1 VSAGLVIGVLVAGV
15 VGALLRYGTSLA
27 FARTRRRLGPASRR
41 RFPSAV
47 LVVNVVGSAIGGVL
61 LALAARSDISADLC
75 LILLTGLCGGLT
87 TFSTWSVESI
97 QLALEGRGRGAV
109 MNVGLNLVLGGAA
122 ATLCYFVVLALGP

>member
-1 VSAGLVIGVLVAGV
+1 
-15 VGALLRYGTSLA
+15 
-27 FARTRRRLGPASRR
+27 
-41 RFPSAV
+41 V

-61 LALAARSDISADLC
+61 LALAARSDISAELC

-97 QLALEGRGRGAV
+97 QLALEGRARGAV

-122 ATLCYFVVLALGP
+122 ATLCYFVALALVP

>member
-1 VSAGLVIGVLVAGV
+1 MSVGVVIAVLVAGS

-27 FARTRRRLGPASRR
+27 FARARHRLGTASRR

-47 LVVNVVGSAIGGVL
+47 LVVNAVGSAIGGL
-61 LALAARSDISADLC
+61 LLGLAVRSDISADVF

-97 QLALEGRGRGAV
+97 QLALEGRGRGALL
-109 MNVGLNLVLGGAA
+109 NVGLNLVAGGAA
-122 ATLCYFVVLALGP
+122 ATLCYFVVLAWA